1 MDRNKQVMSLAE
13 KDLEN
18 NLNHQWELHLYIK
31 GIKLC
36 LTRLEKMFRN
46 ARFEVCFD
54 FFLLSSTQLSNF
66 PYFLAFAYI
75 RAFENFGF
83 KCLVLYTC
91 STNAL

>member
-18 NLNHQWELHLYIK
+18 NLNHQWQLHLYIK
-31 GIKLC
+31 GIQLC

-46 ARFEVCFD
+46 VSFGVRFD
-54 FFLLSSTQLSNF
+54 FFSLSSTQLSNF

-91 STNAL
+91 STNTL